1 LFERKKKRERER
13 ERKRKRERTEPAF
26 RQEQARERERESMS
40 VFVRVRR
47 ERKRE
52 LIESAIAIAVLL
64 FHSLTPF
71 PPLLFLLFISHI
83 PHTHTQKQTFPETL
97 YRILDDVAN
106 GNVGMHLSSS
116 QASKMIS
123 WEEMGKGFKIYQ
135 PKEFNAMIL
144 PIYAKRQTRY
154 RSFQRQLNIY
164 GFKMNKKSGI
174 YHHDYFTRGDILSL
188 KKIRPSPNK
197 NHIKNNCRKS
207 NIKNMI
213 TTTTTASSSTS
224 RVAFDAVEQQQR
236 VLGRSIVSSE
246 EEYDSSSSSGCST
259 TPLLM
264 RKLPSSIFSFSLL
277 PNDTITITGTGTGT
291 GTGYNMMPIIATGS
305 NANADALEDIDVTN
319 ISKNIDINTTN
330 AITVF
335 DDLDFLGW
343 R

>member
-1 LFERKKKRERER
+1 LY
-13 ERKRKRERTEPAF
+13 P
-26 RQEQARERERESMS
+26 
-40 VFVRVRR
+40 
-47 ERKRE
+47 
-52 LIESAIAIAVLL
+52 I
-64 FHSLTPF
+64 FHT
-71 PPLLFLLFISHI
+71 HTYTHTHT
-83 PHTHTQKQTFPETL
+83 HTHTQKQTFPETL